1 MTDLEKRIWN
11 EGERLIPGVS
21 HNGAESKRHF
31 ASYNFFRDRIYETE
45 VGTINILD
53 LGCGVGFGCK
63 LLSVV
68 PDSNILGIDISDDS
82 LRYARKYYSAK
93 NIEYRIADL
102 NSFILNMPLYDYVV
116 SRGVF
121 EHIEN
126 VWDLIN
132 KIKFKKMLIFDMPY
146 NEEPGNNPHH
156 KILGVVEKD
165 FEKLVSSYELFY
177 EDIEGKITK
186 QKPEKPNMIMCLC
199 RK

>member
-21 HNGAESKRHF
+21 HNEAESRRHF
-31 ASYNFFRDRIYETE
+31 ASYNFFKDRIHETE
-45 VGTINILD
+45 VGGINILD
-53 LGCGVGFGCK
+53 LGCGVGFGCRI
-63 LLSVV
+63 LSAI
-68 PDSNILGIDISDDS
+68 PNSKILGIDNSDAS
-82 LRYARKYYSAK
+82 LCYAKKYYSAK
-93 NIEYRIADL
+93 NVEYKMEDL
-102 NSFILNMPLYDYVV
+102 NNFILNMPFYDYVV